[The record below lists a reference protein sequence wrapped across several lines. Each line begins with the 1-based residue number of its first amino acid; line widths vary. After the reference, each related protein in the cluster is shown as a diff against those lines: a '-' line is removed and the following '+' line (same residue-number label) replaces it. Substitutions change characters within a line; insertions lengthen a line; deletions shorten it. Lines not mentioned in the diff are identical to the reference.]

1 MSGPL
6 TTWFAGLVMGA
17 LFGLA
22 AGLCWV
28 LPKLICALNRL
39 AELEAEVDWRKANDE
54 FGCECQR
61 RYYKETQ
68 ARIRE
73 LEAEVERLKDII
85 EAMYSCGTRTGVEE
99 LYAEYNKEVM
109 GDE

>member
-73 LEAEVERLKDII
+73 LEAEVERLT
-85 EAMYSCGTRTGVEE
+85 EENAHMRTM
-99 LYAEYNKEVM
+99 LKAASAIALM
-109 GDE
+109 DDD